1 MYTLTSVC
9 IFSILFAILFIRCW
23 QGEFVHQ
30 SKANVS
36 MVIISFVLMTL
47 MCDSQVKLKGEIRC
61 WSLLRF
67 KGLRTVQWGTLSIED
82 VDPKLWIFFLD
93 LMCTVKHLH
102 VYILCPFLFLFLI
115 FLKNV
120 QTSFILIFFIFDFDH
135 YLKDIE
141 GMKETALN
149 LRP

>member
-1 MYTLTSVC
+1 M
-9 IFSILFAILFIRCW
+9 
-23 QGEFVHQ
+23 
-30 SKANVS
+30 
-36 MVIISFVLMTL
+36 
-47 MCDSQVKLKGEIRC
+47 
-61 WSLLRF
+61 
-67 KGLRTVQWGTLSIED
+67 QWGTLSIAD

-93 LMCTVKHLH
+93 LMCAVKHLH

-135 YLKDIE
+135 YLKDLEEI
-141 GMKETALN
+141 KETALN

>member
-9 IFSILFAILFIRCW
+9 IFSKLFSILFIRCW

-47 MCDSQVKLKGEIRC
+47 MCDSQVILKGEIRC

-67 KGLRTVQWGTLSIED
+67 KGLRTVQWGTLSIAD

-93 LMCTVKHLH
+93 LMCAVKHLL
-102 VYILCPFLFLFLI
+102 VYVLCPFLFLFLI

-135 YLKDIE
+135 YLKDISTTNNE
-141 GMKETALN
+141 FLF
-149 LRP
+149 